1 MTAYA
6 LTHLTIVWSDTIVIY
21 KCQTTSVAHKI
32 VHPISRPTGT
42 TEASQWSRRPV
53 NQARPTALFLSS
65 QEQQC
70 SSRHRRSRKD
80 MRHPTKGPRA
90 PRRGIGGRQPH
101 VDREEN
107 KRRPTKAS

>member
-70 SSRHRRSRKD
+70 SSKTQALPQGHEASNEGTPGSQAGYR
-80 MRHPTKGPRA
+80 RA
-90 PRRGIGGRQPH
+90 PAPRGSGREQ
-101 VDREEN
+101 E
-107 KRRPTKAS
+107 ASN